1 MFIYIDTYIFTHV
14 YMSPCVV
21 LQVSGCAFGP
31 SGRSKPSWFQLFS
44 LASPSRIT
52 KSLRF
57 GALFVRRYI
66 YIYTGICIYVC
77 MHIIFMC
84 LYKSICTLVHMYPC
98 TCVYVYMCMC
108 VFMCVYVYMYS
119 IYVYVR

>member
-66 YIYTGICIYVC
+66 YIHGHMYICMYAYNIYMLVQVYMYSCTYVSVYLCICLYVYVCIYVC
-77 MHIIFMC
+77 I
-84 LYKSICTLVHMYPC
+84 
-98 TCVYVYMCMC
+98 CVYV
-108 VFMCVYVYMYS
+108 
-119 IYVYVR
+119 